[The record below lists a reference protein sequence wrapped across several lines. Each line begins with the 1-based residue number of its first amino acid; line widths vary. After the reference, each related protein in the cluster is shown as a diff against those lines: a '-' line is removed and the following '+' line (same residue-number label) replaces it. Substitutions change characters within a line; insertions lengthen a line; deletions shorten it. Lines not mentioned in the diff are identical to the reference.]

1 VRTFVAS
8 VVVVAALAACAGC
21 SGDDGSAADPTKTS
35 ATATSVTPSTP
46 VGTEDEIRTAVIA
59 AYRLAWD
66 VFIDAGN
73 PPDPDDPR
81 LRDALSGRAL
91 EATRRQL
98 AAYDLEGVGLRGS
111 FDPQDP
117 QVTLRRGVHAEVE
130 DCNVDRAEAFNLET
144 GEVVDA
150 ATGQSVATHADLVY
164 TEGRWRVY
172 AFNQG
177 ARDCSTAS

>member
-1 VRTFVAS
+1 VKG
-8 VVVVAALAACAGC
+8 VVAVVLAVAFACAACSDGE
-21 SGDDGSAADPTKTS
+21 DGSAARPPKTS
-35 ATATSVTPSTP
+35 GTTTSVTPSTP
-46 VGTEDEIRTAVIA
+46 VGTEDEIRTEVIA
-59 AYRLAWD
+59 AYHLAWE
-66 VFIDAGN
+66 VFIGAGN
-73 PPDPDDPR
+73 PPDPDDPH

-98 AAYDLEGVGLRGS
+98 TAYDLEGVGLRGS

-117 QVTLRRGVHAEVE
+117 QVTVRRGVHAEVE
-130 DCNVDRAEAFNLET
+130 DCNVDRAEAFDLET

-172 AFNQG
+172 AFAQG
-177 ARDCSTAS
+177 SRDCSASS